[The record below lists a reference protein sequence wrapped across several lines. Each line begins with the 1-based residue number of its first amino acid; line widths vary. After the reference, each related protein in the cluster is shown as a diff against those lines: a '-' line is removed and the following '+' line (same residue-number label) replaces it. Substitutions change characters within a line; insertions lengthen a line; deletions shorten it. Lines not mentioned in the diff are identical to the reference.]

1 MHLHW
6 APRGQVQSPPH
17 GVATGHLPPTRGQYQ
32 SVDDPPA
39 NGGCTHTAH
48 SRQRSLHGEPRL
60 FDIGA
65 VDCCDSDPP
74 FSPTQVQNIPHSGSR
89 GPMTGTKEL
98 KSRCEDRK
106 DNSSCVFLFI
116 CVSKN
121 KMLDSRFKNWAN
133 LFNCLVNSMED
144 HIIRVPTGIN
154 SAAFFSQHRLPILK
168 RRGTAKGC
176 SGETRDPLR
185 DENLHLY
192 QIILE

>member
-6 APRGQVQSPPH
+6 APRGQVLSPPH
-17 GVATGHLPPTRGQYQ
+17 GVATRHLPLIAGKEVPMVNRN
-32 SVDDPPA
+32 SLISEPSIVVIDDPPFL
-39 NGGCTHTAH
+39 TT
-48 SRQRSLHGEPRL
+48 
-60 FDIGA
+60 
-65 VDCCDSDPP
+65 
-74 FSPTQVQNIPHSGSR
+74 TQVQNIPHPGSR

-144 HIIRVPTGIN
+144 HIIRVSTGIN
-154 SAAFFSQHRLPILK
+154 SAAFFSQHRLPILE
-168 RRGTAKGC
+168 RRGTKVAPEKHVTPCGTKTFIC
-176 SGETRDPLR
+176 TRSSWSDLSGRC
-185 DENLHLY
+185 NV
-192 QIILE
+192 